1 MAGAKGA
8 REALE
13 DAVRAA
19 VAEAAECRPGARPCE
34 SCERNVAEILAAAGA
49 LAADEVLKAA
59 DMTLGRA
66 REAEAGT
73 LTARGELAD
82 LEGRLAQVITAAL
95 RDERARADRAEGKV
109 AQALEGIGSFLEQYG
124 KSEVPMFK
132 VAIDLAN
139 SLRKVLGD
147 SEGAPG
153 A

>member
-1 MAGAKGA
+1 MTGVKSAS
-8 REALE
+8 EALE

-19 VAEAAECRPGARPCE
+19 VAECRPGARPCE

-73 LTARGELAD
+73 LAARGELAD

-95 RDERARADRAEGKV
+95 KGERAGADRAEAKLAGARELAESWAGGDGQGPPTPEMLTEAACGK
-109 AQALEGIGSFLEQYG
+109 ALLGL
-124 KSEVPMFK
+124 
-132 VAIDLAN
+132 LA
-139 SLRKVLGD
+139 G
-147 SEGAPG
+147 EEAPG